1 MVMVISKKHRLASTH
16 LVRASVLTVLSIVGI
31 LPVLAVFFGN
41 GSEVGVYLFIS
52 GIFGIYASLPLLF
65 WGIPWHFWLVSRRRY
80 SLNGYIAVAVSAAI
94 LTVLS
99 LFQFNMLESSQRLG
113 TVFFS
118 LGIAIMAGCV
128 FWYQAVYLVL
138 IKQANSPVI
147 IEALIKLHQGVLGR
161 LLQYI
166 VRKKLLRLLA
176 DLALYNDKG
185 QYWSKHNESQKIFR
199 RTEFLQNI
207 QLQLLLLPS
216 SVAIEKLQQAIT
228 NGELIEDGTLR
239 FYNLLN
245 NKNELT

>member
-1 MVMVISKKHRLASTH
+1 MVNSKKFHLASTH
-16 LVRASVLTVLSIVGI
+16 VVRASVLTLLSIVGI
-31 LPVLAVFFGN
+31 LPVWAVCSGN
-41 GSEVGVYLFIS
+41 GSEVGAYLFIS
-52 GIFGIYASLPLLF
+52 GIIGIYASLPLLF
-65 WGIPWHFWLVSRRRY
+65 WGIPWHFWLVSRGRY
-80 SLNGYIAVAVSAAI
+80 NLNGYIAVALSAAI

-99 LFQFNMLESSQRLG
+99 LFQFNQLESSQQLG
-113 TVFFS
+113 AVFFS
-118 LGIAIMAGCV
+118 IGIATMAGCV

-147 IEALIKLHQGVLGR
+147 LEALIKLHRGALGR
-161 LLQYI
+161 LLQYV
-166 VRKKLLRLLA
+166 VRKKLLRRLA

-185 QYWSKHNESQKIFR
+185 QYWSKHNESQKSVR
-199 RTEFLQNI
+199 RTEFLQRI

-239 FYNLLN
+239 FYKLLN